1 MNHHSTIDYM
11 LTSSSTSVFDFHV
24 LDPDINFSDHLPIL
38 SIIDIL
44 VERKD
49 MSSNTITAPPIQLQL
64 RWDRADLIS
73 YYQFTGLHLAPILTS
88 IDSYLA
94 CYEQL
99 QLPDC
104 TLLID
109 NIYTSIVNVLTNG
122 ANQFVPH
129 CPKNFFKFWW
139 DEELD
144 LLKDASVD
152 SNRVWKAA
160 GKPKSG
166 PIFDKRQ

>member
-1 MNHHSTIDYM
+1 VNDFYKFNSLIRCDSLFGRAKCFTYSNEAINHHITIDYM
-11 LTSSSTSVFDFHV
+11 LTSSSAFDFHV
-24 LDPDINFSDHLPIL
+24 LDLDIKFSDHLPIL

-44 VERKD
+44 VQRKD
-49 MSSNTITAPPIQLQL
+49 MSRNTITAPPIQLQL

-73 YYQFTGLHLAPILTS
+73 YYQFTGLHIAPKQLG
-88 IDSYLA
+88 
-94 CYEQL
+94 L

-139 DEELD
+139 DEE
-144 LLKDASVD
+144 
-152 SNRVWKAA
+152 
-160 GKPKSG
+160 
-166 PIFDKRQ
+166 